1 VDPQVVELAK
11 AIVGPLLTTGGVATF
26 YLMYRKFEAER
37 AASLREDNKTLRE
50 ERDAAEKKLRDE
62 REDNDKL
69 RKQIQGD
76 TE

>member
-1 VDPQVVELAK
+1 VDPQIVELLK
-11 AIVGPLLTTGGVATF
+11 VFFGPLLTTGGVATF

-50 ERDAAEKKLRDE
+50 ERDAAEKKLREE

-69 RKQIQGD
+69 RKQLQG
-76 TE
+76 ESE

>member
-1 VDPQVVELAK
+1 MDPQIVELAK
-11 AIVGPLLTTGGVATF
+11 VFFGPLLTTGGVATF

-50 ERDAAEKKLRDE
+50 ERDAAEKKLREE

-69 RKQIQGD
+69 RKQLQG
-76 TE
+76 ESE